1 MERAGIR
8 SSVWYLGVL
17 AASLVGALV
26 GSTSTILL
34 FIIVGETLFYFLSLC
49 FTALV
54 AALCAVFVGD
64 ALAADGRGVRLWSV
78 VGVSEVAGILAAL
91 ANLAFVESVG
101 NRVGLAQIG
110 LGQQMTLSAIF
121 VALVSGLGSSPSA
134 RNPGHRSAQ
143 RRDKCCA
150 LDPAGLDL
158 ADSGG
163 GFLRHLQP
171 RRLTLR

>member
-1 MERAGIR
+1 MERDGIR
-8 SSVWYLGVL
+8 SPVWYLGVL

-91 ANLAFVESVG
+91 ANLAFVYGVG
-101 NRVGLAQIG
+101 DRGGLAQIG

-121 VALVSGLGSSPSA
+121 IALVSGVAAWGLRRPSVTPGTEA
-134 RNPGHRSAQ
+134 PKDAISAALLILLALILLIAAVVFYDISNPVV
-143 RRDKCCA
+143 
-150 LDPAGLDL
+150 
-158 ADSGG
+158 
-163 GFLRHLQP
+163 
-171 RRLTLR
+171 